1 MEDSFQPIRIID
13 IELSRP
19 LGVLLAFDASSGK
32 NYQRA
37 YLLVRLCGY
46 PMGFV
51 EVSLKQTLSG
61 AEYAGV
67 IWQELSDPV
76 NRFLLRNGLAPVD
89 ALAAGGLS
97 LPGNLPVL
105 EERKQVLAAAPRVC
119 VILCTRDRT
128 ETLARSIKHLLAMN
142 YPNFEV
148 LVVDNAPKTNQTEE
162 YIRETYAA
170 CPQVRY
176 VRENRP
182 GLSWAR
188 NCGLHNTQAEIVAY
202 IDDDEIA
209 DPDWLAE
216 LVVGFKAAGQ
226 VACVTGAIIPAEIE
240 TQPQYWF
247 EQYGGH
253 SKGRGFERFIF
264 NTRTDRTQSALFPNP
279 PFGAGGNMAFDAAIL
294 RSLGGFDTALG
305 AGTLARGGEDTA
317 AFFHVLRKGYHL
329 VFSPAALVRHFHYRD
344 YNSLKKQFYGY
355 GVGLTA
361 FYTHCILKDPSCIF
375 ELVRQVPKG
384 IAFITRRKKNSVTQ
398 DEALPEDLIQTKLR
412 GLLNG
417 PFDYLKSLQ
426 VAKHIE

>member
-1 MEDSFQPIRIID
+1 MENPFQPIRIID

-19 LGVLLAFDASSGK
+19 LGVISAWDESSGK
-32 NYQRA
+32 SYRRA
-37 YLLVRLCGY
+37 YLFARLCGY
-46 PMGFV
+46 PLGFV
-51 EVSLKQTLSG
+51 ETGLEDTLSG
-61 AEYAGV
+61 EEYAGL
-67 IWQELSDPV
+67 IWQELSGPA
-76 NRFLLRNGLAPVD
+76 NRFLQRNGLAPVD
-89 ALAAGGLS
+89 ALTAAGLS
-97 LPGNLPVL
+97 LPGALPVL
-105 EERKQVLAAAPRVC
+105 EERKKILAAAPRVC

-128 ETLARSIKHLLAMN
+128 ATLARSIKYLLAMD

-148 LVVDNAPKTNQTEE
+148 LVVDNAPGTAQTAD
-162 YIRETYAA
+162 YIRETYAG

-176 VRENRP
+176 VCENRP

-188 NCGLHNTQAEIVAY
+188 NCGLQNTQAEIVAY

-209 DPDWLAE
+209 DPNWLAE
-216 LVVGFKAAGQ
+216 LVVGFKAAAQ

-253 SKGRGFERFIF
+253 SKGRGFDRFIF
-264 NTRTDRTQSALFPNP
+264 NTRMDRTQSALFPNP

-294 RSLGGFDTALG
+294 RRLGGFDTALG

-317 AFFHVLRKGYHL
+317 AFFHVLRKGYQL

-361 FYTHCILKDPSCIF
+361 FYTHCILKDPGCIF
-375 ELVRQVPKG
+375 ELVRQVPKAV
-384 IAFITRRKKNSVTQ
+384 AFIARRKKSPVVQ
-398 DEALPEDLIQTKLR
+398 EEALPEELIRTKMN
-412 GLLNG
+412 GLLRG

-426 VAKHIE
+426 VAKRIE